1 MDIEELHA
9 REKKLEQDLC
19 AANERLISEFEKD
32 TGVYVSRVDVDIAL
46 IETVG
51 KPDRYIITGVNID
64 TSI

>member
-1 MDIEELHA
+1 MDIKELHA
-9 REKKLEQDLC
+9 REKKLERDLC

-46 IETVG
+46 IETAG
-51 KPDRYIITGVNID
+51 EPDKHIITGVNID